1 MSQSLIRHSPLYI
14 MLKNTPISG
23 LSKNL
28 GSVDN
33 SWGINLNVNE
43 WEGLERF
50 HKFFFAVKVIL
61 FAMSIL
67 SLYFLTSSSPNK
79 GDAFGREVFVCINPL
94 ALLALPLYFATQNTG
109 GEGEMYIP
117 FSLPVSR
124 SITENCV
131 SHIGKYTRTIPVNY
145 RLSQNLVEIV
155 F

>member
-1 MSQSLIRHSPLYI
+1 MGY
-14 MLKNTPISG
+14 
-23 LSKNL
+23 

-33 SWGINLNVNE
+33 SWGINLNFNE
-43 WEGLERF
+43 CEGLERF

-124 SITENCV
+124 SLTENCV

>member
-1 MSQSLIRHSPLYI
+1 
-14 MLKNTPISG
+14 
-23 LSKNL
+23 
-28 GSVDN
+28 
-33 SWGINLNVNE
+33 
-43 WEGLERF
+43 LERF

-117 FSLPVSR
+117 FSLPVSHC
-124 SITENCV
+124 ITGCFNSHYRRYFKTPPLCFAQQNIGEV
-131 SHIGKYTRTIPVNY
+131 SARTEGLTLTIKNPI
-145 RLSQNLVEIV
+145 LSFQPLSSKTTVSSASHLLLTQHKGETEI
-155 F
+155 

>member
-1 MSQSLIRHSPLYI
+1 MNERVW
-14 MLKNTPISG
+14 KDFIS
-23 LSKNL
+23 
-28 GSVDN
+28 
-33 SWGINLNVNE
+33 
-43 WEGLERF
+43 
-50 HKFFFAVKVIL
+50 FFFAVKVIL

-124 SITENCV
+124 SLTENCV

-145 RLSQNLVEIV
+145 RLRSK
-155 F
+155 

>member
-1 MSQSLIRHSPLYI
+1 M
-14 MLKNTPISG
+14 K
-23 LSKNL
+23 
-28 GSVDN
+28 
-33 SWGINLNVNE
+33 
-43 WEGLERF
+43 RF

-124 SITENCV
+124 SLTGCFVMQN
-131 SHIGKYTRTIPVNY
+131 IGEVARSDGGVNKKQQPERFVLLAAEKNEPRIKLHHRYRT
-145 RLSQNLVEIV
+145 
-155 F
+155 